1 MEGRQEGRLVDRK
14 EERKRGRH
22 DGKRVTGRGRM
33 VDVAGRWSRRKM
45 GKNVGRMIHRT
56 V

>member
-1 MEGRQEGRLVDRK
+1 MVDRK
-14 EERKRGRH
+14 EERKRGRNK
-22 DGKRVTGRGRM
+22 GKRVTGRGRM

-45 GKNVGRMIHRT
+45 GKNVGRMVHRT